1 MADILRDFE
10 FCELHGSHRRAER
23 GSRRSRLPAYV
34 DTGAGRTVVSSEVA
48 RRVGMIE
55 APDQVI
61 DYAVPIRV
69 RSRAFWTAMR
79 MVEKGCVRWL
89 PILCAVSDEV
99 IEALD
104 LPGGLQ
110 VLVGQDY
117 LQHAR
122 VRMDLAPSRE
132 EGDQLVCRDPT
143 GGPLGRREARS
154 RRSR

>member
-10 FCELHGSHRRAER
+10 FCELHGTHRRAER
-23 GSRRSRLPAYV
+23 GSRRSKLPAYV
-34 DTGAGRTVVSSEVA
+34 DTGAGRTVVSRAIA

-61 DYAVPIRV
+61 DYAVPIKV
-69 RSRAFWTAMR
+69 RAKACWTAMR
-79 MVEKGCVRWL
+79 MVERGCVRWL

-104 LPGGLQ
+104 LPGGLE

-122 VRMDLAPSRE
+122 VRMDLAPGGRHGR
-132 EGDQLVCRDPT
+132 GDQLACRD
-143 GGPLGRREARS
+143 GEED
-154 RRSR
+154 